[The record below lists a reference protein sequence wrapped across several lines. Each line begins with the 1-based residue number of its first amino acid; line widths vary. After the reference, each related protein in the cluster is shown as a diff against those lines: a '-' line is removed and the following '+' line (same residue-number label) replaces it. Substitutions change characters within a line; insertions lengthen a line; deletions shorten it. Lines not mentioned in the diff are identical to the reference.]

1 MTGGEVLILGPT
13 GRNFGAGM
21 SGGYAYILDFDV
33 RKCNTALVEPRAAT
47 NEDLKRIKSL
57 VEAHVL
63 HTDSRK
69 GRHILDNWQNFAQ
82 RFTKIVP
89 TAYENMQKA
98 IAVYEATGLKLED
111 AQLQAFKDAYHIK

>member
-1 MTGGEVLILGPT
+1 MYCIQIVVKVVI
-13 GRNFGAGM
+13 
-21 SGGYAYILDFDV
+21 
-33 RKCNTALVEPRAAT
+33 
-47 NEDLKRIKSL
+47 
-57 VEAHVL
+57 
-63 HTDSRK
+63 
-69 GRHILDNWQNFAQ
+69 ILDNWQNFAQ